1 LVVVGCCSGGVL
13 QRVDGGVFGRVEVRY
28 RGDVAISATQLP
40 AGPFT
45 YDDLLALPDDGHR
58 YELFDGSLLVSAA
71 PNRGHQRCVSRLLL
85 LLAPYAQAA
94 GCEVLPGPIDV
105 RLAEDRVLEPDLIVV
120 RAGPGSQQT
129 IDEAPLLVV
138 EVSSPSTRSIDR
150 DLKRR
155 AYEERGIPSFW
166 LVDPLEPSLTALEL
180 EGDRYVERAHIV
192 GEGEF
197 QALQPFTLTV
207 VPADL
212 VGELGH
218 EG

>member
-1 LVVVGCCSGGVL
+1 M
-13 QRVDGGVFGRVEVRY
+13 
-28 RGDVAISATQLP
+28 AISATQLP

-85 LLAPYAQAA
+85 LLAPHAQAA
-94 GCEVLPGPIDV
+94 GYEVLPGPIDV
-105 RLAEDRVLEPDLIVV
+105 RLAQDRVLEPDLIVV

-138 EVSSPSTRSIDR
+138 EVSSPSTRNIDR

-155 AYEERGIPSFW
+155 AYEERGIPPFW
-166 LVDPLEPSLTALEL
+166 LVDPLEPSLTVLEL
-180 EGDRYVERAHIV
+180 EDDQYVERAHV
-192 GEGEF
+192 TGDAVF
-197 QALQPFTLTV
+197 DARQPFAVTV
-207 VPADL
+207 SPMGLAGD
-212 VGELGH
+212 
-218 EG
+218 